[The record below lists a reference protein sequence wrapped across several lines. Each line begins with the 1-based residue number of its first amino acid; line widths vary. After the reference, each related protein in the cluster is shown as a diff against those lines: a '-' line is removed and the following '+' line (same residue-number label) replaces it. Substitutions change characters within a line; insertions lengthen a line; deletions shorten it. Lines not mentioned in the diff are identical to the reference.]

1 MPCIVREVLGGRK
14 QGHCRGFW
22 LCAVGA
28 YLGTVGA
35 AIGAI
40 ALPGRLLHS
49 VFFT

>member
-14 QGHCRGFW
+14 QGHCRGGEPT
-22 LCAVGA
+22 AGA